1 MDFVKKEN
9 LYTNGGL
16 LINDK
21 SGFKYADIIV
31 GRGDEY
37 YHAVFLKYQNYFTIM
52 MDDYQTLPTID
63 IASEVLTMLAEAD
76 MSGPLSE
83 KPDTNKIKELLET
96 LNPSQNY
103 YKVGNY
109 IIRTGN
115 GVVPYKKA
123 TFFLS
128 EGVYLSNIKACITNM
143 STVVHAI
150 IEGENKSKLDKYDKL
165 FSISVEGDTVFRD
178 LICIKATPDN
188 DKVNLDFIT
197 EHEYFMKHSQMNGVK
212 FSGNPFWA
220 MQVMEYSINRGR
232 DIPIEM
238 RFENQ
243 SLNTGKKRFFFLFS
257 IRGLKIKKDVRFGL
271 VTLSNESGIAAD
283 REKEFAPLLSDG
295 TDCYAQIAVVN
306 DSLRLAAEEA
316 SAMVDKVISLLQV
329 VLLDDSSRGFF
340 GTRET
345 YKSWDFEVLNA
356 SISVNDHF
364 YIEDII
370 NTQQY
375 AILSRT
381 NSTTTSSANIDEQT
395 IDLLNKENVLEDFF
409 YLSQNKNVEDLLQAI
424 VWLNTSK
431 KAFGLKERVIALY
444 NSIEFLVTDQKGN
457 ALSQELNTLF
467 GEEYISSMAEINA
480 SVAKIE
486 NKKLRER
493 ICGAIKASFEGKSSV
508 QSKLE
513 TLIARLEVK
522 LEDRDWELFD
532 KLKKNRQKL
541 IHNKKVSSPITNQE
555 LNELFHLISKLIVCK
570 IIAISEGGYN
580 D

>member
-9 LYTNGGL
+9 LYTNGGV
-16 LINDK
+16 LINGK
-21 SGFKYADIIV
+21 NSFKYADVIV
-31 GRGDEY
+31 GVGDEY

-52 MDDYQTLPTID
+52 MDDYQTLPTTD
-63 IASEVLTMLAEAD
+63 IATEVLTMLSDAD

-83 KPDTNKIKELLET
+83 KPDKDKIKELLEK
-96 LNPSQNY
+96 LNSSQNY

-109 IIRTGN
+109 IVRTGN
-115 GVVPYKKA
+115 ETVPYKKA
-123 TFFLS
+123 IFFLS

-143 STVVHAI
+143 STVIHAA

-165 FSISVEGDTVFRD
+165 FSISVDGETVFRE

-188 DKVNLDFIT
+188 NSVNLDFIT

-212 FSGNPFWA
+212 FSGNPLWA

-238 RFENQ
+238 RFDNQ

-257 IRGLKIKKDVRFGL
+257 IRGVKIQNDVRFGL

-283 REKEFAPLLSDG
+283 REKEFTPLLSEG
-295 TDCYAQIAVVN
+295 NDCYAQIAVVN
-306 DSLRLAAEEA
+306 DSLRVAAEEA
-316 SAMVDKVISLLQV
+316 SAMVDKVVSLLQV
-329 VLLDDSSRGFF
+329 ILLDDSSRGFF

-381 NSTTTSSANIDEQT
+381 NSTITSSASIDEQT
-395 IDLLNKENVLEDFF
+395 IDLLNKDNVLEDFF
-409 YLSQNKNVEDLLQAI
+409 YLSQNKNAEDLLQAI
-424 VWLNTSK
+424 VWLNASK
-431 KAFGLKERVIALY
+431 KALGLKERVIALY

-457 ALSQELNTLF
+457 TLSQELQALF
-467 GEEYISSMAEINA
+467 GEEYSSSMAEIDA

-486 NKKLRER
+486 NEKLRER
-493 ICGAIKASFEGKSSV
+493 ISGAIKASFEGKSSV

-555 LNELFHLISKLIVCK
+555 LNELFHLISKLIVHK
-570 IIAISEGGYN
+570 IVAISEGGYN